1 MTSRRPD
8 QIGGQAGVLT
18 EPVSENAKKCVILPL
33 ENIVF
38 SKIIAEKRYV
48 LIEKR

>member
-1 MTSRRPD
+1 M
-8 QIGGQAGVLT
+8 GGQAGVLT
-18 EPVSENAKKCVILPL
+18 EPVSVKTRNRAILHL
-33 ENIVF
+33 ENIEF